1 MNPEDELR
9 SLRDSELWATSE
21 LQPRA
26 AALAALRP
34 RRWWLTARAV
44 VAEVALVG
52 LVAAAVVGV
61 VAVQNQPGNPDRP
74 VAVGPTLSPSDEG
87 VPGEKRLI
95 TPATCTN
102 LLDTATIARF
112 AEAGLDQIGEIARS
126 DLPDQPESD
135 LDPFVEHGLA
145 CSWSNADGAR
155 VAFAFAPYWPQAG
168 DERQRLLDAGA
179 EVVPGSID
187 RVTNPTGASGG
198 YAFGDGYWVYTND
211 DGLGDFLPAVFEQG
225 EYRAVASPPIGEGM
239 VSIFGDEPEVKWRKY
254 RDSITLRVAGG
265 TGCISSPNG
274 IVKISKEYI
283 VVHVDNSDWDGFCAA
298 NLTSQ
303 AFDISLGR
311 TMDPGPV
318 TVTVINDDSRT
329 YTTTQLE

>member
-1 MNPEDELR
+1 MNPEYELR

-102 LLDTATIARF
+102 LLDNATIARF
-112 AEAGLDQIGEIARS
+112 TEAGLDQIGEIALS
-126 DLPDQPESD
+126 GPVNHLEGG
-135 LDPFVEHGLA
+135 LNPFLNYGFA
-145 CSWSNADGAR
+145 CSWSNADGPR
-155 VAFAFAPYWPQAG
+155 VTFAFAPYWPEAG
-168 DERQRLLDAGA
+168 NERQKLLDAGA
-179 EVVPGSID
+179 EIVPGPID
-187 RVTNPTGASGG
+187 RVTNPSGASGG
-198 YAFGDGYWVYTND
+198 YAFGDGYWVYTDD
-211 DGLGDFLPAVFEQG
+211 DGLGDFLPAVFAQAA
-225 EYRAVASPPIGEGM
+225 YRALATPRLVTPIMDPLRRDPAEWIEKGR
-239 VSIFGDEPEVKWRKY
+239 SI
-254 RDSITLRVAGG
+254 SIRQWGG
-265 TGCISSPNG
+265 SGCTPSPNG
-274 IVKISKEYI
+274 VVTVDEAQ
-283 VVHVDNSDWDGFCAA
+283 VTVHVDETKFSTRCAMNA
-298 NLTSQ
+298 GSTDY
-303 AFDISLGR
+303 DIPLGQ
-311 TMDPGPV
+311 TVGPGPV